1 MQADSC
7 RFSQGVIGHP
17 VTPFFSFLLHLLVFC
32 CFPTS
37 QCGHLSQGRRID
49 TLFSFSLRMSCEMVA
64 GRNVDLIVCTIIIY
78 NLYRIICPSD
88 WPHTKT
94 GTPESVVSQ
103 NQETKVRKSPH
114 ESVLVYSNKWAKTCN
129 SRYILQVF
137 LITDNPKKQTNQF
150 TISTNESG
158 FECVCVW
165 FSKWAC
171 RYAWPC
177 MGEGIMSLHIGLVL
191 YGFEGR
197 CTMEKEWGVRN
208 PSREK
213 PHFL

>member
-88 WPHTKT
+88 WPHTET

-158 FECVCVW
+158 FVMRMCMVLKMGLPLCLALHGRGHYVFAYW
-165 FSKWAC
+165 FGPI
-171 RYAWPC
+171 R
-177 MGEGIMSLHIGLVL
+177 
-191 YGFEGR
+191 F
-197 CTMEKEWGVRN
+197 
-208 PSREK
+208 
-213 PHFL
+213 

>member
-1 MQADSC
+1 
-7 RFSQGVIGHP
+7 
-17 VTPFFSFLLHLLVFC
+17 
-32 CFPTS
+32 
-37 QCGHLSQGRRID
+37 
-49 TLFSFSLRMSCEMVA
+49 MVA

-88 WPHTKT
+88 WPHTET

-158 FECVCVW
+158 FGMRMCMVLQMGL
-165 FSKWAC
+165 
-171 RYAWPC
+171 PC